1 MKKVP
6 LGLEFSL
13 LINVEVF
20 INSAKLI
27 ILVKINS
34 VFSGIYI
41 LQSALLSTSD
51 KKFLKQQR
59 KGRKYIQ
66 IFKQT
71 IKCLITIK

>member
-27 ILVKINS
+27 ILVKIN
-34 VFSGIYI
+34 FSQDFIFYSLCCPHLTAFCNNKEKKENI
-41 LQSALLSTSD
+41 LQCLN
-51 KKFLKQQR
+51 KK
-59 KGRKYIQ
+59 
-66 IFKQT
+66 
-71 IKCLITIK
+71 

>member
-1 MKKVP
+1 MNTFP
-6 LGLEFSL
+6 SGDEFSQL
-13 LINVEVF
+13 LHIEIF
-20 INSAKLI
+20 ISGAKLI

-59 KGRKYIQ
+59 KGRTYIQ
-66 IFKQT
+66 NFKQT